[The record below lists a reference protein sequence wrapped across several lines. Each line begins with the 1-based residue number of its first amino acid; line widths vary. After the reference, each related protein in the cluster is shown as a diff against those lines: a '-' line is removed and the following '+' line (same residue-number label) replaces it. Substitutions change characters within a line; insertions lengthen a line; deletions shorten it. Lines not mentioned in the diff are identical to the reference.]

1 MWGDGLCHFPISL
14 SCRPFLGPGV
24 VLKILFIGDI
34 IGRPG
39 RQLIR
44 DLLPRLVDQ
53 HMIDLVIANG
63 ENAAAGFG
71 LTPDVVSE
79 LFDLGVDVLTTGNHV
94 WDKRDGL
101 VCLDQEPALLRPANY
116 PEGAPGRGVGVY
128 ETAAGISVA
137 VVNLEGRVFMNGLD
151 CPFRKADA
159 ILDELG
165 AEQRI
170 VFVDFHAEATSEK
183 GALGAYLDGRVSAV
197 VGTHTHVQTA
207 DERVMPGGTAFISD
221 VGMSGA
227 RDSVIGIRKE
237 LSVQRF
243 LTQMPVRYE
252 IAKKDPVLC
261 GVVVSIDEST
271 GRAQQIERVIEL
283 GY

>member
-1 MWGDGLCHFPISL
+1 MLGRYLVASPA
-14 SCRPFLGPGV
+14 PFFRYFSFGA

-39 RQLIR
+39 RHLVR
-44 DLLPRLVDQ
+44 DALPRLIDQ
-53 HMIDLVIANG
+53 YMIDLVVANG

-71 LTPDVVSE
+71 LTPDVVAE
-79 LFDLGVDVLTTGNHV
+79 LLDMEIDVLTTGNHV

-101 VCLDQEPALLRPANY
+101 ICLEQEPALLRPANY
-116 PEGAPGRGVGVY
+116 PVETPGRGVGVFR
-128 ETAAGISVA
+128 TAAGLPVA
-137 VVNLEGRVFMNGLD
+137 VVNLEGRVFMKNLD

-159 ILDELG
+159 ILKELG
-165 AEQRI
+165 SDQRI
-170 VFVDFHAEATSEK
+170 VLVDFHAEATSEK
-183 GALGAYLDGRVSAV
+183 GALAAYLDGRVSAV

-207 DERVMPGGTAFISD
+207 DERVLPGGTAFISD

-237 LSVQRF
+237 LSIQRF
-243 LTQMPVRYE
+243 MTQLPVRYE

-261 GVVVSIDEST
+261 GVVVTVDEDS
-271 GRAQQIERVIEL
+271 GQAKNIERIQVT
-283 GY
+283 GD

>member
-1 MWGDGLCHFPISL
+1 M
-14 SCRPFLGPGV
+14 
-24 VLKILFIGDI
+24 KILFIGDI

-159 ILDELG
+159 ILAELG

-261 GVVVSIDEST
+261 GVVVSIDELT
-271 GRAQQIERVIEL
+271 GRAQQIERVMEM
-283 GY
+283 GS

>member
-1 MWGDGLCHFPISL
+1 
-14 SCRPFLGPGV
+14 
-24 VLKILFIGDI
+24 LKILFIGDI

-39 RQLIR
+39 RQLVR

-101 VCLDQEPALLRPANY
+101 VCLDQEQALLRPANY

-261 GVVVSIDEST
+261 GVVVSVDEST
-271 GRAQQIERVIEL
+271 GRAQQIERVMEM
-283 GY
+283 GS